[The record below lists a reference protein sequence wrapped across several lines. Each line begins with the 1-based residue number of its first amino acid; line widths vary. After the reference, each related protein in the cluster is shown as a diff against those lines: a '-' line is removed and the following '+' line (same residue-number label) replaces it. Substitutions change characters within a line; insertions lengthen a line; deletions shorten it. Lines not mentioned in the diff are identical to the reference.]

1 MFLKKLSIIFIVTT
15 SMTISQ
21 NGLIYAQEPQA
32 FDSLQIGLK
41 YTANINRNIFHD
53 FYEPGKGIE
62 GFVEMPFYYGDI
74 QTAVQVLSY
83 SAKKKGLPS
92 SPSLRSRVNSAKG
105 EVQGFHGIFTHLKWG
120 KQYSLPC
127 RMGWFTG
134 IGIGL
139 CAFLPNNPTWSD
151 PYEVAHFTETELSAS
166 LNSHLSY
173 PIYQNWTMRLEGS
186 YNRIFT
192 YKQIDLAYF
201 SIGIGYS
208 FATPKWIK
216 VFLE

>member
-15 SMTISQ
+15 LITISQ

-41 YTANINRNIFHD
+41 YTANINHNIFHD

-62 GFVEMPFYYGDI
+62 VFVEMPFYYGDI
-74 QTAVQVLSY
+74 QAAVQILSY

-92 SPSLRSRVNSAKG
+92 SKAKG
-105 EVQGFHGIFTHLKWG
+105 KVQGFHGIFTHLKWG

-139 CAFLPNNPTWSD
+139 CAFLPNKPTWLD

-166 LNSHLSY
+166 LNSYLSY
-173 PIYQNWTMRLEGS
+173 PIYQNWTMRFEGS

-192 YKQIDLAYF
+192 YKPIDLAYF

-208 FATPKWIK
+208 FATPKWIR

>member
-1 MFLKKLSIIFIVTT
+1 MFLKKLAIIFIVKAL
-15 SMTISQ
+15 MTILQ

-32 FDSLQIGLK
+32 FDSLQIGLQ
-41 YTANINRNIFHD
+41 YIANINRNSFHD

-62 GFVEMPFYYGDI
+62 GFVEMPFYYGDM
-74 QTAVQVLSY
+74 QAAVQILSY
-83 SAKKKGLPS
+83 SAKKKGMPS
-92 SPSLRSRVNSAKG
+92 NEAKG
-105 EVQGFHGIFTHLKWG
+105 KVQGFHSIFTHLKWG
-120 KQYSLPC
+120 KKYSLPHGV
-127 RMGWFTG
+127 GWFIG

-139 CAFLPNNPTWSD
+139 CAFLTNRPTWSD
-151 PYEVAHFTETELSAS
+151 LYEVTQFTETELSAC

-173 PIYQNWTMRLEGS
+173 PIYQNWTMRFEGS

-208 FATPKWIK
+208 FATPKWMK
-216 VFLE
+216 NFLE

>member
-1 MFLKKLSIIFIVTT
+1 
-15 SMTISQ
+15 MTISQ

-74 QTAVQVLSY
+74 QAAVQILSY
-83 SAKKKGLPS
+83 SAKKKGLT
-92 SPSLRSRVNSAKG
+92 LIEAKG
-105 EVQGFHGIFTHLKWG
+105 KVQGFHGIFTHLKWG
-120 KQYSLPC
+120 KQYSLPYGV
-127 RMGWFTG
+127 GWFTG

-139 CAFLPNNPTWSD
+139 CAFLPNKPTWSD
-151 PYEVAHFTETELSAS
+151 PYQVAHFTETELSAS

>member
-1 MFLKKLSIIFIVTT
+1 MKLSIIFIVTT
-15 SMTISQ
+15 LITISQ
-21 NGLIYAQEPQA
+21 NGLIYAQEPRA

-62 GFVEMPFYYGDI
+62 GFVEMPFYYGNI
-74 QTAVQVLSY
+74 QAAVQIVFY
-83 SAKKKGLPS
+83 SAKKKVMPS
-92 SPSLRSRVNSAKG
+92 NEAKG
-105 EVQGFHGIFTHLKWG
+105 KVQGFHGIFTHLKWG

-139 CAFLPNNPTWSD
+139 CAFLPNKPTWLD

-166 LNSHLSY
+166 LNSYLSY
-173 PIYQNWTMRLEGS
+173 PIYQNWTMRFEGS

-192 YKQIDLAYF
+192 YKPIDLAYF

-208 FATPKWIK
+208 FATPKWIR